1 MKSLLKIKTQS
12 NEFQRLVTVLIEL
25 ITLCC
30 IMFKK
35 HNFFSCIMQV
45 TLHYTD
51 KSLQWVH

>member
-35 HNFFSCIMQV
+35 YNFFSCIMQV